1 MLYHMND
8 ANDRL
13 PTLDWLTLPILE
25 TALKHP
31 NTCFSLGF
39 YPRIRILQ
47 IPQNL
52 LVQTFKALIFPST
65 QWPPSPRSPQ
75 VLLASSDSEEA
86 RKAKSVASDLPKNP
100 KKRKVAAPLKNQK
113 PRKMED
119 AQWKSMRFREM
130 FDIFI

>member
-1 MLYHMND
+1 MMELYHMND

-65 QWPPSPRSPQ
+65 QWPPSPRSP
-75 VLLASSDSEEA
+75 SSGAVSLQRLRRGPKGQECGLRSPEEPEEEKGGSA
-86 RKAKSVASDLPKNP
+86 LEESKAE
-100 KKRKVAAPLKNQK
+100 
-113 PRKMED
+113 ED
-119 AQWKSMRFREM
+119 GGRTVEKHE
-130 FDIFI
+130 I